1 MRRLSGLTMIG
12 LLLLLAP
19 AARAQEAGDQ
29 RRGLEL
35 SQRICASCHAVQARE
50 VLSPVSQAPT
60 FDEVADRPGV
70 TGMGLTAFLRTPHR
84 TMPDLILRPAEIDD
98 VVAHILSLKNGD

>member
-1 MRRLSGLTMIG
+1 MRMLI
-12 LLLLLAP
+12 
-19 AARAQEAGDQ
+19 AAALGGMVTTSQALAQEAGDPA
-29 RRGLEL
+29 RGLDL
-35 SQRICASCHAVQARE
+35 SRKVCGSCHAVAARE
-50 VLSPVSQAPT
+50 VLSPVAGAPT